1 MSMSLTITVT
11 DPLAH
16 RLQFEADSRKIPV
29 EQFALEILG
38 QAVQGHEWPP
48 ANRRR
53 LALIRKQF
61 ATGLTGEEVAELQE
75 LQRQADRHL
84 EALDSAM
91 LDDVAAMEK
100 SAMEALDA
108 GTP

>member
-1 MSMSLTITVT
+1 MTLTITIT

-16 RLQFEADSRKIPV
+16 QLRSKADSRKIPV

-38 QAVQGHEWPP
+38 QAVHGQKWSL

-61 ATGLTGEEVAELQE
+61 ANELTPEEAAELQE
-75 LQRQADRHL
+75 LQLQADRHL
-84 EALDSAM
+84 ETLDSE
-91 LDDVAAMEK
+91 LVNDVSEMEK
-100 SAMEALDA
+100 AAEEALHG